1 MIKAFDLRSDVHLH
15 VWVRIPLL
23 ANNFFL
29 FNDLEACLV
38 YAQVRSGSFFSKFAY
53 TSYNDLIK
61 KSLGELRQD
70 IPAYTKERL
79 AYKVIKGTRG
89 SFNIVRCNLNNR

>member
-1 MIKAFDLRSDVHLH
+1 MGSNPSLR
-15 VWVRIPLL
+15 
-23 ANNFFL
+23 NNFFL
-29 FNDLEACLV
+29 FNDLETCLV

-79 AYKVIKGTRG
+79 GYEVIKGT
-89 SFNIVRCNLNNR
+89 